1 MARRPGRAYTRGMSM
16 ASITGAFILAAG
28 ALPPADYKPAPLS
41 DPVHLAA
48 FLPEP
53 LLDEDAGPD
62 YVKLLSTHGGM
73 MHGPV
78 GAPSPP
84 TPEQAALIDSALRKR
99 RSTFG
104 LRLVAPGASAFLSA
118 TAVKIKIQL
127 SASAWLVERYKAAS
141 ERKDWA
147 QAEIEARR
155 LVLLGW
161 HYAQDWDL
169 SMQGLGLTTAS
180 AAVIHC
186 RAAAR
191 ELGRRDPA
199 NELAARRV
207 PADLLAYSPR
217 REIADEIARDAGDP
231 AKLPGLLARVED
243 ARQRRA
249 YAVWTLLSVATMWS
263 PQEKAARRPGPAR
276 RAFFRRA
283 AALGDPAVRAYA
295 ESFEAVL
302 TEAERELAGT
312 QAPTNF

>member
-1 MARRPGRAYTRGMSM
+1 MSM
-16 ASITGAFILAAG
+16 SGITGAFILAAG
-28 ALPPADYKPAPLS
+28 ALPPADYKPTPLA
-41 DPVHLAA
+41 DPANLAA

-62 YVKLLSTHGGM
+62 YMKLLSTHGGI

-78 GAPSPP
+78 GMASPP
-84 TPEQAALIDSALRKR
+84 TPEQAALVDSALRKR

-104 LRLVAPGASAFLSA
+104 LRLVAPGANAFLSA

-127 SASAWLVERYKAAS
+127 SVSSWLVERYQAAS
-141 ERKDWA
+141 ARGDWE
-147 QAEIEARR
+147 QADLEARR

-191 ELGRRDPA
+191 ELGLRDPA

-231 AKLPGLLARVED
+231 AKLPALLARVAD
-243 ARQRRA
+243 PRQRRA

-283 AALGDPAVRAYA
+283 AALDDPAVRTYA

-302 TEAERELAGT
+302 AEAERELAGT

>member
-1 MARRPGRAYTRGMSM
+1 MARRARPAYTRRMSM
-16 ASITGAFILAAG
+16 SGIAGAFILAAG

-41 DPVHLAA
+41 DPVNLTA
-48 FLPEP
+48 FLPQE
-53 LLDEDAGPD
+53 LSDDDAGPD
-62 YVKLLSTHGGM
+62 YMKLLSTHGGL
-73 MHGPV
+73 MHGPISS
-78 GAPSPP
+78 PSLP
-84 TPEQAALIDSALRKR
+84 TPEQAALVEAALRKR

-127 SASAWLVERYKAAS
+127 SVSSWLVERYKAAS
-141 ERKDWA
+141 ERRDWA
-147 QAEIEARR
+147 QADIEARR

-191 ELGRRDPA
+191 ELGVRDPE

-207 PADLLAYSPR
+207 PADLLAYAPQ
-217 REIADEIARDAGDP
+217 REIADAIARDAGDP
-231 AKLPGLLARVED
+231 TKLPGLMARVVD

-249 YAVWTLLSVATMWS
+249 YAVWTLLAVATIWS
-263 PQEKAARRPGPAR
+263 PQEKAAGRPGPAR

-283 AALGDPAVRAYA
+283 AALGDPAVRTYA

-302 TEAERELAGT
+302 GEAERELAGA

>member
-1 MARRPGRAYTRGMSM
+1 MARRRRRAYTRGMSM

-41 DPVHLAA
+41 DPANLTA
-48 FLPEP
+48 FLPDA

-62 YVKLLSTHGGM
+62 YMKLLSTHGGL

-78 GAPSPP
+78 SSPSPP
-84 TPEQAALIDSALRKR
+84 TPEQIALVDSALRKR

-127 SASAWLVERYKAAS
+127 SVSSWLVERYKAAG

-147 QAEIEARR
+147 QADIEARR

-191 ELGRRDPA
+191 ELGRQDAA

-207 PADLLAYSPR
+207 PADLLAYAPR

-243 ARQRRA
+243 SKQRRA
-249 YAVWTLLSVATMWS
+249 YAAWTLLAVATIWS
-263 PQEKAARRPGPAR
+263 PQEKAAGRPGPAR

-283 AALGDPAVRAYA
+283 AALDDPAVRTYA

-302 TEAERELAGT
+302 AEAERELAGA
-312 QAPTNF
+312 QPPINF